1 MFTFL
6 TTAAY
11 VFQQAFAFLTTPET
25 RIFPVGCLSSRSLVL
40 LHIATAGAGAVG
52 FFNTYYIPLF
62 FEFTRGD
69 TAITVAVRLLPFIF
83 LMIFSVVLSGS
94 LLPRLNVYAGWYVV
108 SGILAL
114 CGSIL
119 MFKSSISTPVANV
132 YGFEVLL
139 GAGAGLTMQLAYS
152 IALVKVPANL
162 AASALGFINV
172 SQLTGGALALAIAGT
187 IFQNV
192 GFDRLQDVLRGQGYS
207 ADEVRAALAGG
218 YSAIISD
225 STDQVKRQTAE
236 AISTT
241 IATVYTI
248 SISGAAVV
256 LLAGI
261 LMRWEKLKM

>member
-1 MFTFL
+1 MFTL
-6 TTAAY
+6 VSAVAY
-11 VFQQAFAFLTTPET
+11 TLQQGFSFLTTPKD
-25 RIFPVGCLSSRSLVL
+25 RIFPVWCLSSRSLVL

-69 TAITVAVRLLPFIF
+69 SAITVAVRLLPFIF
-83 LMIFSVVLSGS
+83 LMIFSVVLSGA
-94 LLPRLNVYAGWYVV
+94 LIPRLNLYAGWYVA

-119 MFKSSISTPVANV
+119 MFQSSKTTPVANV

-139 GAGAGLTMQLAYS
+139 GAGCGLTMQLAYS

-172 SQLTGGALALAIAGT
+172 SQLSGGALALAIAGT
-187 IFQNV
+187 VFQNV
-192 GFDRLQDVLRGQGYS
+192 GYDRLQDALSGQGYS
-207 ADEVRAALAGG
+207 ADEIRAALAGG

-225 STDQVKRQTAE
+225 SSSNVKELTAE
-236 AISTT
+236 AIAST
-241 IATVYTI
+241 ISTVYAI
-248 SISGAAVV
+248 SISGAVV
-256 LLAGI
+256 I
-261 LMRWEKLKM
+261 LISGVVMKWERLKM